1 MQLPE
6 PRRGEQ
12 FEMEVAGRRRIL
24 FILFLSR
31 KHQLCFVGVGKPL
44 IPERCRMLLALRIN
58 VLAKG
63 YSGISLETLKQVIEV
78 FNGNAMDPQMTLHA
92 GWVGTTGRLD

>member
-1 MQLPE
+1 MEGFDFL
-6 PRRGEQ
+6 GE
-12 FEMEVAGRRRIL
+12 
-24 FILFLSR
+24 
-31 KHQLCFVGVGKPL
+31 KHQFCFAGVGKPL

-78 FNGNAMDPQMTLHA
+78 FNGNAMDPQVDPPLR
-92 GWVGTTGRLD
+92 VGMYHRQSWLMA